1 MKVTA
6 LIPDEIINDVQEY
19 TGGKN
24 ITDSLVKAL
33 SDWLYVKRIQKL
45 IKKSGKNLCSSRMDF
60 QPKVSGTLIENKG
73 MILIDTSVWV
83 EFFKANP
90 PFTEEIE
97 ELLENKQVLS
107 FEPVF
112 AELLFG
118 SRNDRERSQIISY
131 WQILPR
137 IAFDHVFYSILPVMQ
152 AKTIFLTWESA

>member
-1 MKVTA
+1 
-6 LIPDEIINDVQEY
+6 
-19 TGGKN
+19 
-24 ITDSLVKAL
+24 
-33 SDWLYVKRIQKL
+33 
-45 IKKSGKNLCSSRMDF
+45 
-60 QPKVSGTLIENKG
+60 

-137 IAFDHVFYSILPVMQ
+137 IAFDHVFLLDSAGYASKNNFLNLGIGLIDSTLIN
-152 AKTIFLTWESA
+152 ATITNKCQIWTLDKKLLRNLDNQFIYKS